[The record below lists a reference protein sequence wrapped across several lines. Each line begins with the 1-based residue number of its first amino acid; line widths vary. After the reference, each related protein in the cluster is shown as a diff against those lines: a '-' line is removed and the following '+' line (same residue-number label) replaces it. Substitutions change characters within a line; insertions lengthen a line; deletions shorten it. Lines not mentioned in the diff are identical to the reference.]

1 MSETSAFECV
11 PQLGFLSRWKPV
23 TVHAAKTHLSKLIER
38 ACAGEDVVIARGR
51 TPVVGLVPVR
61 KVAPR
66 RRFGAHAG
74 SCANH
79 EGVLRASPAG

>member
-1 MSETSAFECV
+1 M
-11 PQLGFLSRWKPV
+11 KPV

-51 TPVVGLVPVR
+51 TPVVRLVPLK

-66 RRFGAHAG
+66 RRFGAMRG
-74 SCANH
+74 
-79 EGVLRASPAG
+79 RAQTTKAFFAPLPPEELKGWER